1 MECSGDNI
9 IGEVEKWML
18 FVGTLHTTFTEHSMV
33 RKSIKLWCL
42 TIYRVNSEASQEEIA
57 PNSNNCCD
65 QRAESL
71 VNMMGGVQEIFY
83 SQLFST
89 KLNFQKHGFG
99 IFNYKHI
106 VGKYFCIFVIVFLN
120 LAQVT

>member
-9 IGEVEKWML
+9 KGEVEKWML

-42 TIYRVNSEASQEEIA
+42 TIYRVNSEASQAEIA

-65 QRAESL
+65 QRAEREREREL
-71 VNMMGGVQEIFY
+71 GEYDGRCAADI
-83 SQLFST
+83 L
-89 KLNFQKHGFG
+89 L
-99 IFNYKHI
+99 
-106 VGKYFCIFVIVFLN
+106 
-120 LAQVT
+120 

>member
-9 IGEVEKWML
+9 KGEVEKWML

-65 QRAESL
+65 QRAERERERESL
-71 VNMMGGVQEIFY
+71 VNMMGDGRCAEDI
-83 SQLFST
+83 L
-89 KLNFQKHGFG
+89 L
-99 IFNYKHI
+99 
-106 VGKYFCIFVIVFLN
+106 
-120 LAQVT
+120 